1 MCSEDPAYRTNTSLS
16 HPHSVPVA
24 RHAQFWADHFVPAGG
39 ADIGN
44 VRLRSRTVRRLMVR
58 TEAKCHTVLLS
69 WHCPFKLLD
78 ILLCHEKILRETSV

>member
-1 MCSEDPAYRTNTSLS
+1 MGSEDPAYRTNTSLS

-58 TEAKCHTVLLS
+58 TEAKCHTSFVA
-69 WHCPFKLLD
+69 LD